1 MSYFFK
7 EARMFD
13 IKKQIMWSKLK
24 VGLVITTTLAILF
37 IAVFFA
43 GSIER
48 LFQPRVEITALI
60 QDVQGLRTGA
70 PVWVSGIEIGSV
82 NKISLHPEHGTVVTM
97 SINKD
102 ALNFLRTDSYA
113 YVMTIGLLGDKYIE
127 LSAGSPEAKPLRP
140 GDVVKGAARIGIK
153 DIMEASAASIQQI
166 TAFIDKLE
174 DVIAQF
180 EKAEGTVAK
189 FLTDPSVY
197 NNIEAVTKSLAV
209 VVDDINKQRGTLGLL
224 LKDPTLYNSLV
235 STTSRIDGLSNKL
248 DEGADRMIAAASS
261 IEEFGKKLNDSRGT
275 LHKLIEDEELYN
287 NLNKASQRLNSILA
301 SIDSGEGTAGAL
313 LKDEELAIE
322 LKKTIVELKETT
334 SAFRSLINDIQSDP
348 DKYFK
353 FSIF

>member
-1 MSYFFK
+1 
-7 EARMFD
+7 MFD

-37 IAVFFA
+37 LTVFFA
-43 GSIER
+43 GNIER
-48 LFQPRVEITALI
+48 LFQPRVEITAWI
-60 QDVQGLRTGA
+60 PDVQGLRAGS
-70 PVWVSGIEIGSV
+70 PVWLAGIEIGSV
-82 NKISLHPEHGTVVTM
+82 NKISLHPVHGTVVTM

-102 ALNFLRTDSYA
+102 ALNFIRTDSYA

-127 LSAGSPEAKPLRP
+127 LSPGSPEAEPLQP
-140 GDVVKGAARIGIK
+140 DDVIKGAAHIGIA
-153 DIMEASAASIQQI
+153 DVMEAGIASIQKM
-166 TAFIDKLE
+166 TTFIGKLE

-197 NNIEAVTKSLAV
+197 NNIEAATKSLALAL
-209 VVDDINKQRGTLGLL
+209 DDINNQRGTLGLL
-224 LKDPTLYNSLV
+224 LRDPSLYNSLV
-235 STTSRIDGLSNKL
+235 STTSRFDGLIDNL
-248 DEGADRMIAAASS
+248 NEGSEKITSAASS
-261 IEEFGKKLNDSRGT
+261 IEEFGKTLNDSRGT

-287 NLNKASQRLNSILA
+287 NLNKAAQRLNSILA

-313 LKDEELAIE
+313 LRDEELAVE
-322 LKKTIVELKETT
+322 LEKTIVELKETT

-348 DKYFK
+348 RKYFK